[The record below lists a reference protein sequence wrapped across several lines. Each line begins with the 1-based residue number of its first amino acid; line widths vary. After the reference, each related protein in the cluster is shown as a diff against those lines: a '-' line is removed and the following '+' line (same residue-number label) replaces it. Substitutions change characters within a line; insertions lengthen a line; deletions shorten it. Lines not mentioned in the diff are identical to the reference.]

1 MRQSDAAGKKG
12 SNMEEKLRV
21 LKMVEE
27 GTITAEQAAELLS
40 AMGVDGGEQSAGALS
55 VSSPYDK
62 KMFRIIVDS
71 PQGDKVNVQLPVGA
85 IKRILKATGKMPIPE
100 EHMQGVDLSEMMD
113 AVSECL
119 DEEVEGDFVNVN
131 AADGTTV
138 RIFVDK

>member
-1 MRQSDAAGKKG
+1 MD
-12 SNMEEKLRV
+12 EKLRI

-27 GTITAEQAAELLS
+27 GTITAEQAAELMS
-40 AMGVDGGEQSAGALS
+40 AMNVDVPAEQTSIIKS
-55 VSSPYDK
+55 NYDK

-71 PQGDKVNVQLPVGA
+71 VDGDKVKIQFPVGA
-85 IKRILKATGKMPIPE
+85 VKKILKVTGKLPIPE
-100 EHMQGVDLSEMMD
+100 SELQGVDLSGMMD

-119 DEEVEGDFVNVN
+119 DEEIEGDFINVE

>member
-1 MRQSDAAGKKG
+1 MDER
-12 SNMEEKLRV
+12 LRI

-27 GTITAEQAAELLS
+27 GTITAEQAAELMA
-40 AMGVDGGEQSAGALS
+40 AMNIDVPVQPAAVTKCS
-55 VSSPYDK
+55 YDK

-71 PQGDKVNVQLPVGA
+71 ISGDKVNIQFPVGA
-85 IKRILKATGKMPIPE
+85 IKKILKVTGKLPIPE
-100 EHMQGVDLSEMMD
+100 KDLEGVDLSSMMD

-119 DEEVEGDFVNVN
+119 DAEIEGDFVNVE